1 MRFILFLTVLFLTL
15 GTPLFPAQ
23 ANTSETEKSQLRALV
38 VQTLADYK
46 TAYEQTGGTF
56 DISGDV
62 NIEQAESY
70 YAVTL
75 PRLLIT
81 DKTGQRG
88 EIDMIALNVS
98 RASIPESWKMSVAL
112 PTSLSYFDAGGKP
125 TTRIDL
131 GTQKISGIWHEKLRQ
146 FTSLNAVFDNL
157 IIHEFETSTR
167 TILPTLTVLS
177 DLKPSGDALWSGQ
190 ASAHAVN
197 IQTLDQNGQQLS
209 LTAEMKGI
217 ADIKNL
223 SADIETAL
231 GTNTKT
237 DHPLRS
243 LGFKADDIQA
253 KMTLHHARFF
263 APFAGAK
270 SVTEYALQNLAL
282 TLNLKDMNKSHPS
295 AGVLLDWTGLTA
307 TPNRDDFNSF
317 VPGTFYVDMDLEK
330 IPSDTLFEFIQKTV
344 MAQSAQTP
352 SARQIVALQAM
363 LLLPQIFSKAGTS
376 LTIKDSYAISDTYQ
390 TLLKGNIKASD
401 TSVIGA
407 SGQLNG
413 EISGLRDLEKKIKA
427 RLESSSEND
436 RHIWQNALDRVSW
449 LKTLGREGTGSRGKP
464 AYLYDFV
471 MGEKGDITFN
481 GRTLTELMMDQ
492 SNLKDAAT
500 KDPATKDTTAPR

>member
-1 MRFILFLTVLFLTL
+1 MRFILFLTTFFWLSGMALST
-15 GTPLFPAQ
+15 AQ
-23 ANTSETEKSQLRALV
+23 ARTSDAEKKQLHALV
-38 VQTLADYK
+38 TQTLADYK
-46 TAYEQTGGTF
+46 TAYEKTGGTF
-56 DISGDV
+56 DMSGDIG
-62 NIEQAESY
+62 IEQAETY

-98 RASIPESWKMSVAL
+98 RASLPESWKMSVAL

-131 GTQKISGIWHEKLRQ
+131 GTQKISGVWHEKLRQ

-157 IIHEFETSTR
+157 VIHELKTATR

-177 DLKPSGDALWSGQ
+177 DLKPSGDHVWSGQ
-190 ASAHAVN
+190 ASVYAVN
-197 IQTLDQNGQQLS
+197 IQTLDQNGKQLS
-209 LTAEMKGI
+209 LTGDMKGE
-217 ADIKNL
+217 ATVRNL
-223 SADIETAL
+223 SADTQAGEAAPI
-231 GTNTKT
+231 KT
-237 DHPLRS
+237 DNPLRS

-253 KMTLHHARFF
+253 HMTLGQARFF
-263 APFAGAK
+263 VPFAGAK
-270 SVTEYALQNLAL
+270 SVIEYALEKLSL
-282 TLNLKDMNKSHPS
+282 TLNLKDMNASHPS
-295 AGVLLDWTGLTA
+295 IGVLLDWTGLTA
-307 TPNRDDFNSF
+307 SPDRDDFKSF
-317 VPGTFYVDMDLEK
+317 VPSTFHVDMDLEK
-330 IPSDTLFEFIQKTV
+330 IPSDTIFEFIQKTV

-363 LLLPQIFSKAGTS
+363 LLLPQMFSKAGTG

-390 TLLKGNIKASD
+390 ALLKGNIKASE

-413 EISGLRDLEKKIKA
+413 EISGLADLEQKIKT
-427 RLESSSEND
+427 RLETSAETNQK
-436 RHIWQNALDRVSW
+436 IWQSALDRVSW
-449 LKTLGREGTGSRGKP
+449 LKTLGREGTGSGGKQ

-481 GRTLTELMMDQ
+481 GRTLTELMMGQ
-492 SNLKDAAT
+492 
-500 KDPATKDTTAPR
+500 KDPVTEDKTTPH

>member
-1 MRFILFLTVLFLTL
+1 MRFILFLSVVFLTL
-15 GTPLFPAQ
+15 GTPLSPAQ
-23 ANTSETEKSQLRALV
+23 ANTSETEKNQLRAIV

-46 TAYEQTGGTF
+46 TSYEQTGGTF
-56 DISGDV
+56 DISGDI
-62 NIEQAESY
+62 NIEQAETY

-98 RASIPESWKMSVAL
+98 RASLPESWKMSVAL

-131 GTQKISGIWHEKLRQ
+131 GTQKISGVWHEKLRQ

-157 IIHEFETSTR
+157 VIHEFKTSSR

-177 DLKPSGDALWSGQ
+177 DLKPSGDSLWSGQ
-190 ASAHAVN
+190 ASVHAVN

-209 LTAEMKGI
+209 LTADMKGT

-223 SADIETAL
+223 SADVKTIPVAD
-231 GTNTKT
+231 TKT
-237 DHPLRS
+237 DNPLRS

-253 KMTLHHARFF
+253 KMTLHQARFF

-270 SVTEYALQNLAL
+270 SVTEYALEKLSLA
-282 TLNLKDMNKSHPS
+282 LNLKNMNESHPS
-295 AGVLLDWTGLTA
+295 IGVLLDWAGLAA

-317 VPGTFYVDMDLEK
+317 VPGTFHVDMDLEK
-330 IPSDTLFEFIQKTV
+330 IPSDTVFEFIQKTV

-363 LLLPQIFSKAGTS
+363 LLLPQMFSKAGTS

-413 EISGLRDLEKKIKA
+413 EIYGLTDVEKKIKA
-427 RLESSSEND
+427 RLETSAEND
-436 RHIWQNALDRVSW
+436 KHIWQNALERVSW
-449 LKTLGREGTGSRGKP
+449 LKTLGREGTGTRGKP

-481 GRTLTELMMDQ
+481 GQTLTELMMDQ
-492 SNLKDAAT
+492 GDSKGAAT
-500 KDPATKDTTAPR
+500 KDPVTKDTTAPR